1 MTAGNASPSVT
12 MEIEQA
18 RLESAAQAMP
28 SVTGRYDDIVRLGD
42 GARLWRRAV
51 ADVQSGHLD
60 DRPLYWARLKLRRTL
75 GQPDAVDPAERLSRN
90 FEPTYPPGVPRV
102 LLTGFD
108 PFHLDDLIEQSNPSG
123 LVALALDGTMIAGA
137 HVRTAILPVRFE
149 AFDQG
154 VVEDLLRPL
163 FQRGLKLALTV
174 SMGRDC
180 FDLERFPGLRRSAE
194 TVDNSNA
201 LSGASASNPLVPP
214 DLAGM
219 GAPEF
224 LEFSLP
230 AATMSAVQG
239 RWQIRDNRRVTSIER
254 GPFTARSLGE
264 LTRNTA
270 VRGAS
275 GGYLSNEIT
284 YRSLLL
290 QKQLEVEF
298 PLGHLHTPALSGHDA
313 ALEGDIVDQARR
325 IIAAALS

>member
-1 MTAGNASPSVT
+1 M
-12 MEIEQA
+12 
-18 RLESAAQAMP
+18 
-28 SVTGRYDDIVRLGD
+28 
-42 GARLWRRAV
+42 
-51 ADVQSGHLD
+51 
-60 DRPLYWARLKLRRTL
+60 
-75 GQPDAVDPAERLSRN
+75 
-90 FEPTYPPGVPRV
+90 
-102 LLTGFD
+102 TGFD
-108 PFHLDDLIEQSNPSG
+108 PFHLDDVVEQSNPSG
-123 LVALALDGTMIAGA
+123 LVALALDGTTIAGA

-149 AFDQG
+149 AFDRG

-174 SMGRDC
+174 SMGRDR

-194 TVDNSNA
+194 TPDNSNV

-214 DLAGM
+214 DLAGA

-230 AATMSAVQG
+230 AANMSAVQG
-239 RWQIRDNRRVTSIER
+239 RWQIRDNRRVASIER
-254 GPFTARSLGE
+254 GSFTARSLEE
-264 LTRNTA
+264 LTRDTA

-290 QKQLEVEF
+290 QKQLGVEF
-298 PLGHLHTPALSGHDA
+298 PLGHLHTPSLSGHDA